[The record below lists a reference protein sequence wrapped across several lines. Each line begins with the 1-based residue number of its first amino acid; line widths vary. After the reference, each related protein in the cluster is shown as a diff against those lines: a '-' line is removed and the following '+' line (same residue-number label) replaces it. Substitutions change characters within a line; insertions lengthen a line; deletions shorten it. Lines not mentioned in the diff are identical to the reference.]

1 MKSYY
6 YISLV
11 PAEEQKEIVLGICY
25 SLGMLGCEE
34 EEEKDGVLLKCYF
47 QDRKTASKAKKHLK
61 KIVPSAQIKISQIE
75 NQDWNENWHRK
86 IKPVKV
92 TENIWVSPKW
102 LKPKLQE
109 SDYWIKIEPK
119 MAFGTGH
126 HETTRLAAKALL
138 KVDISEKTTPKL
150 LDVGSGS
157 GILCFIG
164 DYAGY
169 SQSTGIEIDMDCMG
183 SIVENRMTNEV
194 KGRVSFIVGTI
205 DGIKEE
211 EIFHTIVMN
220 MILVD
225 SEPLLEKCRALL
237 IPDGNLIWSGLL
249 FKERDSVVDYADLKG
264 WDLVSEIRENE
275 WWCGVFKKN
284 C

>member
-11 PAEEQKEIVLGICY
+11 ADERQKDLVMGACY
-25 SLGMLGCEE
+25 SFGMLGCEE
-34 EEEKDGVLLKCYF
+34 EDNENGVMLGCYF
-47 QDRKTASKAKKHLK
+47 QGKEIADKTREYIKKTIPL
-61 KIVPSAQIKISQIE
+61 VQIE
-75 NQDWNENWHRK
+75 ISKIENKDWNEKWRRSME
-86 IKPVKV
+86 PVLI
-92 TENIWVSPKW
+92 TENVWVSPAW
-102 LKPKLQE
+102 LKPNMKNGDL
-109 SDYWIKIEPK
+109 WIKIEPK

-126 HETTRLAAKALL
+126 HETTRLAAKAIL

-211 EIFHTIVMN
+211 EIFHTIVIN
-220 MILVD
+220 MILAD

-237 IPDGNLIWSGLL
+237 IPDGNIIWSGLL
-249 FKERDSVVDYADLKG
+249 FKEK
-264 WDLVSEIRENE
+264 DLVINNALKKDWQLVNELAENE
-275 WWCGVFKKN
+275 WWCGVFKK
-284 C
+284 